1 MERTTL
7 SLLASIAVVMTKPHP
22 GHVEL
27 VAGPADPVLG
37 DQRSNLELVDDHV
50 HVGAPPSYSMVWHN
64 LT

>member
-7 SLLASIAVVMTKPHP
+7 SLLAFIAVVMTKPHP

-27 VAGPADPVLG
+27 VAGPDPVLG

-50 HVGAPPSYSMVWHN
+50 DVGAPPSFSMVWQY

>member
-27 VAGPADPVLG
+27 VAGTDPVVG

-50 HVGAPPSYSMVWHN
+50 DVGAPPSYSMVWQY